1 MTMMNKPIRECQ
13 FCGGVN
19 KTTGRYCNT
28 CYSYLRRHPE
38 GRYPLHPKGVVHYAP
53 NGDAICH
60 ICGEAQRKLGSH
72 IAHRHHMS
80 QNEYR
85 DMFELYH
92 NTRLSNYEYINNMSQ
107 INNKHKDKVVKENL
121 IKCGVNTRISHENG
135 LSGRKFQHKVTEK
148 VLRHV

>member
-1 MTMMNKPIRECQ
+1 MKQCQ
-13 FCGGVN
+13 MCGGDN
-19 KTTGRYCNT
+19 TTTGKYCNT
-28 CYSYLRRHPE
+28 CYSYLRKHPE
-38 GRYPLHPKGVVHYAP
+38 GEYPLPPKGVIHYAS
-53 NGDAICH
+53 NGDPICH
-60 ICGEAQRKLGSH
+60 ICGQAHRKLGNH
-72 IAHRHHMS
+72 IRFKHNMS

-92 NTRLSNYEYINNMSQ
+92 NTRLSNSEYINNMSQ
-107 INNKHKDKVVKENL
+107 INNRHKDKVVKENL

>member
-1 MTMMNKPIRECQ
+1 MVVKECQ
-13 FCGGVN
+13 LCGGVN
-19 KTTGRYCNT
+19 KTTGKYCNT
-28 CYSYLRRHPE
+28 CYRYLRKHPE
-38 GRYPLHPKGVVHYAP
+38 GRYSLPPKGVIHYAS
-53 NGDAICH
+53 NGDVICH

-72 IAHRHHMS
+72 IAYRHHMS

-121 IKCGVNTRISHENG
+121 IKCGINTRISHENG
-135 LSGRKFQHKVTEK
+135 LSGRKFQHKVMEK
-148 VLRHV
+148 VLHHV

>member
-1 MTMMNKPIRECQ
+1 MVVKECQ

-19 KTTGRYCNT
+19 KTTGKYCNT
-28 CYSYLRRHPE
+28 CYGYLRKHPE
-38 GRYPLHPKGVVHYAP
+38 GRYPLPPKGMVHYAP
-53 NGDAICH
+53 NGDTICH

-72 IAHRHHMS
+72 IARRHHIS

-85 DMFELYH
+85 DMFGLYH
-92 NTRLSNYEYINNMSQ
+92 NTRLSNYEYIENMSQ
-107 INNKHKDKVVKENL
+107 INNRHKDKVVKENL

>member
-1 MTMMNKPIRECQ
+1 MVVKECQ
-13 FCGGVN
+13 FCGGIN
-19 KTTGRYCNT
+19 KTTGKYCNT

-38 GRYPLHPKGVVHYAP
+38 GRYSLPPKGVVYYAP
-53 NGDAICH
+53 NGDVICH

-72 IAHRHHMS
+72 IAYRHHMS

-92 NTRLSNYEYINNMSQ
+92 NTRLSNSEYINNMSQ
-107 INNKHKDKVVKENL
+107 INNRHKDKVVKENL

>member
-1 MTMMNKPIRECQ
+1 MVVKECQ

-19 KTTGRYCNT
+19 KTTGKYCNT
-28 CYSYLRRHPE
+28 CYGYLRKHPE
-38 GRYPLHPKGVVHYAP
+38 GRYPLPPKGMVHYAP
-53 NGDAICH
+53 NGDTICH

-92 NTRLSNYEYINNMSQ
+92 NTRLSNSEYINNMSQ
-107 INNKHKDKVVKENL
+107 INNRHKDKVVKENL

-135 LSGRKFQHKVTEK
+135 LSGRKFQHKVKEK

>member
-1 MTMMNKPIRECQ
+1 MVVKECQ

-19 KTTGRYCNT
+19 KTTGKYCNT
-28 CYSYLRRHPE
+28 CYGYLRKHPE
-38 GRYPLHPKGVVHYAP
+38 GRYPLPPKGVVYYAP
-53 NGDAICH
+53 NGDVICH

-72 IAHRHHMS
+72 IAYRHHMS

-107 INNKHKDKVVKENL
+107 INNKHKDRVVKENL
-121 IKCGVNTRISHENG
+121 IKCGINTRISHENG

-148 VLRHV
+148 VLHRI

>member
-1 MTMMNKPIRECQ
+1 MVVKECQ

-19 KTTGRYCNT
+19 KTTGKYCNT
-28 CYSYLRRHPE
+28 CYGYLRKHPE
-38 GRYPLHPKGVVHYAP
+38 GRYPLPPKGMVHYAP
-53 NGDAICH
+53 NGDTICH

-72 IAHRHHMS
+72 IAHRHHIS

-107 INNKHKDKVVKENL
+107 INNKYKDKVVKENL

>member
-1 MTMMNKPIRECQ
+1 MKQCLM
-13 FCGGVN
+13 CGGN
-19 KTTGRYCNT
+19 NTTTGKYCNT
-28 CYSYLRRHPE
+28 CYSYLRKHPE
-38 GRYPLHPKGVVHYAP
+38 GRYPLPPKGVIYYAP

-85 DMFELYH
+85 DMFGLYH

-107 INNKHKDKVVKENL
+107 INNKHKDVVVKENL
-121 IKCGVNTRISHENG
+121 IKCGVKTRISHENG

>member
-1 MTMMNKPIRECQ
+1 MVVKECQ
-13 FCGGVN
+13 FCGSVN
-19 KTTGRYCNT
+19 KTTGKYCNT
-28 CYSYLRRHPE
+28 CYGYLRKHPE
-38 GRYPLHPKGVVHYAP
+38 GRYPLPPKGMVHYAP
-53 NGDAICH
+53 NGDTICH

-107 INNKHKDKVVKENL
+107 INNKYKDKVVKENL

>member
-1 MTMMNKPIRECQ
+1 MVQCGGRMKQCQ

-38 GRYPLHPKGVVHYAP
+38 GRYPLPPKGVVHYAP

-107 INNKHKDKVVKENL
+107 INNKYKDKVVKENL
-121 IKCGVNTRISHENG
+121 IKCGINTRISHENG
-135 LSGRKFQHKVTEK
+135 LSGRKFQHKIMEK

>member
-1 MTMMNKPIRECQ
+1 MVVKECQ

-19 KTTGRYCNT
+19 KTTGKYCNT
-28 CYSYLRRHPE
+28 CYGYLRKHPE
-38 GRYPLHPKGVVHYAP
+38 GRYPLPPKGMVHYAP
-53 NGDAICH
+53 NGDTICH

-107 INNKHKDKVVKENL
+107 INNKYKDKVVKENL
-121 IKCGVNTRISHENG
+121 IKGGVNTRISHENG

>member
-1 MTMMNKPIRECQ
+1 MTMINKPIRECQ

-19 KTTGRYCNT
+19 KTTGKYCNT
-28 CYSYLRRHPE
+28 CYGYLRKHPE
-38 GRYPLHPKGVVHYAP
+38 GRYPLPPKGAVHYAP

-72 IAHRHHMS
+72 IAYRHHMS

-92 NTRLSNYEYINNMSQ
+92 NTRLSNSEYINNMSQ
-107 INNKHKDKVVKENL
+107 INNRHKDKVVKENL

>member
-1 MTMMNKPIRECQ
+1 MVVKECQ

-19 KTTGRYCNT
+19 KTTGKYCNT
-28 CYSYLRRHPE
+28 CYGYLRKHPE
-38 GRYPLHPKGVVHYAP
+38 GRYPLPPKRMVHYAP
-53 NGDAICH
+53 NGDTICH
-60 ICGEAQRKLGSH
+60 ICGEAQRTLGSH

-107 INNKHKDKVVKENL
+107 INNKYKDKVVKENL

-148 VLRHV
+148 VLHHV

>member
-1 MTMMNKPIRECQ
+1 MVVKECQ

-19 KTTGRYCNT
+19 KTTGKYCNT
-28 CYSYLRRHPE
+28 CYGYLRKHPE
-38 GRYPLHPKGVVHYAP
+38 GRYPLPPKGMVHYAP
-53 NGDAICH
+53 NGDTICH

-121 IKCGVNTRISHENG
+121 IKCGINTRISHENG